1 MDPERKTLADLSKEV
16 KEKKYITL
24 DTASKLSGYTI
35 EYLER
40 LCRLDKLE
48 HRTILKGGFAIE
60 LQSLLRETHTLL
72 ISDNEIDF
80 VDQRELA
87 PPVVAV
93 STPEEAPLV
102 EPITLPVFRAPREPE
117 PAPVASPAAP
127 TTSIAPASIYS
138 EYGDEWDALL
148 LGGVNV
154 EEIAETPALTAT
166 PPSLYHAPS
175 VYRPVATSVD
185 PSPHQDPAPL
195 FPVLDKSGVQKEE
208 VVTPSITVVAPIFT
222 PHAPVVSQTPVLA
235 PPTPVVAPP
244 KVFVAPVAAPV
255 FVPPPVFTA
264 PAPVPPPP
272 APVVPQQVVVP
283 PATPTPAVATVP
295 PLATLP
301 VHALLDVEPLT
312 PALGA
317 SHLPEINPEHHLAI
331 PESHALM
338 EE

>member
-87 PPVVAV
+87 PPVVTI
-93 STPEEAPLV
+93 STPEAAPLV

-117 PAPVASPAAP
+117 PTLPPVAPAP
-127 TTSIAPASIYS
+127 PITPASIYS

-148 LGGVNV
+148 LGSINV
-154 EEIAETPALTAT
+154 EEIVETPAPVAT
-166 PPSLYHAPS
+166 PLSLYHAPS
-175 VYRPVATSVD
+175 VYRPVTTSAD
-185 PSPHQDPAPL
+185 PLPHHDPAPL
-195 FPVLDKSGVQKEE
+195 FPVLDKSGVQKED
-208 VVTPSITVVAPIFT
+208 VVTLPVPVVAPIFT

-272 APVVPQQVVVP
+272 EPVVPQQVVVP

-301 VHALLDVEPLT
+301 VHALLEVEPLT
-312 PALGA
+312 PAPSI
-317 SHLPEINPEHHLAI
+317 SHLPEISPEHHLAI